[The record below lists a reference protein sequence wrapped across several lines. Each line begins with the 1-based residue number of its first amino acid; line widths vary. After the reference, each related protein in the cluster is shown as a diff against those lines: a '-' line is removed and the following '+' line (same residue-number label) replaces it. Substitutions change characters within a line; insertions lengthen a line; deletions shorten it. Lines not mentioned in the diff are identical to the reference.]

1 MSTATDPTP
10 VAPPHLRPEAT
21 SALSQLES
29 RVEGVR
35 RRNRGKFLITGLML
49 SLSVV
54 VFTFLGFSAADILF
68 KLSVGTRVLAL
79 LASFAGV
86 VAVMAWFLVRP
97 WRSMGGSVEV
107 ARSVEDA
114 YPELEEQL
122 STALEFGKEPQ
133 LIGKVS
139 SPELVGALMQQTAQR
154 AEPLNFSRTI
164 RWKPAV
170 IAGLVAFML
179 AACVAAYYQ
188 ISPRLFKRTFARFVN
203 PGANVSA
210 PTLTEITRVTPGDSE
225 QPVESSVPVE
235 VTLDGRMPDRV
246 LLSVFVGDEKNERWE
261 DRPMDRGEDGLY
273 RATIRRLLDSARYKV
288 RAGDAE
294 TREYKIKV
302 FKTPEITEFTL
313 RIEHPAY
320 TGKGI
325 EPLPAGTG
333 DVRALRGSKVH
344 IDVKANVELGKA
356 SVAFK
361 SRRGEMPGISE
372 SKEPRKA
379 SIVFDIDKDD
389 EYQIKIADTDGN
401 PGTGSLFQ
409 IKALRDRFPRVTIK
423 KPEKDLMVQK
433 EQTVEVEISADDDI
447 GVKEIGIFHSID
459 VDEKQI
465 MVRRMDPQPLRADG
479 KLVWELGTMNLK
491 GGEVIAYYAYAIDN
505 DTVSPGGPKM
515 SKSDIHFLT
524 VYDEE
529 KYDAEKDPKKKPPG
543 TPPEIKQLDKLIDA
557 QKKLLKDT
565 FAQARL
571 KESLRDK
578 EETERAKAIESEK
591 ASATK
596 TGEGQKQL
604 RAKVESL
611 IDEVKKE
618 LAKADDPDAKPREGE
633 APHQKPTLGE
643 KELKHLE
650 QAVEKM
656 KVAEGDLQKP
666 DAPGAVKPETE
677 ALRHLSET
685 RRLLLSDKEGD
696 PRFKMAMNKNSKKK
710 QKQEQDQQQQDQQQA
725 KRELA
730 EMPKMMEKEKELE
743 RELEELN
750 EKKRKPPQGQ
760 PQSEERKKQE
770 EEKRDLQRKA
780 EEDAQKLA
788 KEAEERART
797 LEKLADRN
805 ADMKP
810 AADKMK
816 DAADKLDQAKKELNQ
831 GKPKNDENAKDK
843 SQQAQ
848 QDSREAQRNLRNA
861 LEKQVRQ
868 EMSNVEKD
876 AKELAQRQQTLAEQ
890 MQQMQKEQAD
900 SKKPE
905 GQKPDGQKP
914 DGQKPDGQK
923 PDGQKPDGQKPDGQK
938 PDGQKPDGQK
948 PDGQKPDG
956 QKPDGQKPDGQK
968 PDGQKPD
975 GSQQG
980 DKPQEGQPQS
990 GEQQSA
996 SAQQKMRGMANAQRD
1011 IHSDLKDLNERMK
1024 NLADKANQENLAGSK
1039 EVDQAQKQS
1048 SENSPA
1054 SQGAEKAAQ
1063 AMSSGKQ
1070 EEAARE
1076 AKAAAKAMQ
1085 QLAETMQDAKQK
1097 TEAGDMKQLAG
1108 AMKKLQAAAKEQAD
1122 IGKDLAEKRDGN
1134 ELANREEKVGETA
1147 KDVAEAA
1154 SHLETLR
1161 QSGMQ
1166 DTAKAKLET
1175 AAKQADEAAKQMK
1188 DQNASAA
1195 KAAADQTEKSINQ
1208 ALADMERAAGKTMED
1223 KAREAQKMAK
1233 AARENQEKANAAIKD
1248 VPNKEAGEKLAQPEA
1263 AKRDDAASREDQAAR
1278 DAKRLDLAL
1287 DGLKE
1292 LAKDANPAAAEAAK
1306 DARET
1311 TQKAELPKA
1320 MENLSNDMKR
1330 FGTDKKPQDPNS
1342 AKTPS
1347 DAAKKGEEIAQ
1358 TLKQVDKQ
1366 LDEYVAESRNS
1377 VEERLKAMEDAA
1389 KRAAESAKALADK
1402 NGDPKTE
1409 KKDAAND
1416 PKNPDSKNNP
1426 DQAKPGDPKAA
1437 QNSESKDPA
1446 DSKQE
1451 ANSKESKNPSKSTKP
1466 DPNKLGEPSANPG
1479 EAKANDPT
1487 KPDPNRKNNEKNPEA
1502 AKGEEN
1508 SQPSDQET
1516 AKQKEA
1522 LKQQMKKLQPKLD
1535 RLEANAPERGKMKE
1549 AMAALEKADQ
1559 KNENSSEKPN
1569 GPPQPGTKDMGGSA
1583 YRHVGRQLEEIAQG
1597 IMERRER
1604 LLRARDIRP
1613 DEDEDAPK
1621 EYRTLVDK
1629 YYRALSEDV
1638 EDDRK

>member
-1 MSTATDPTP
+1 MLSTG
-10 VAPPHLRPEAT
+10 T
-21 SALSQLES
+21 SATQVLTANADESWNRLRS
-29 RVEGVR
+29 RVDGVR
-35 RRNRGKFLITGLML
+35 TRQRFKYFGTGVLAAL
-49 SLSVV
+49 A
-54 VFTFLGFSAADILF
+54 VFVAAFLGFSAADIVF
-68 KLSVGTRVLAL
+68 KLSVGTRIFAL
-79 LASFAGV
+79 LSTGIAVVFAIFQWV
-86 VAVMAWFLVRP
+86 YRP
-97 WRSMGGSVEV
+97 WKLLGNTVQSAREVEG
-107 ARSVEDA
+107 AF
-114 YPELEEQL
+114 PQLEQQL
-122 STALEFGKEPQ
+122 STALEFGADKE
-133 LIGKVS
+133 KAAKFA
-139 SPELVGALMQQTAQR
+139 SPLLVAALVNQAGER
-154 AEPLNFSRTI
+154 SEPLDFARTI
-164 RWKPAV
+164 RWKQLAWAFG
-170 IAGLVAFML
+170 IAFAMALFMGVY
-179 AACVAAYYQ
+179 AAK
-188 ISPRLFKRTFARFVN
+188 SSRLFAITWARFMR
-203 PGANVSA
+203 PMSDIAA
-210 PTLTEITRVTPGDSE
+210 PTLTEIRRVEPGDAKFAM
-225 QPVESSVPVE
+225 ESSVPIVVALE
-235 VTLDGRMPDRV
+235 GKMPDTAT
-246 LLSVFVGDEKNERWE
+246 LSVLIGDEKDNHWE

-344 IDVKANVELGKA
+344 IDVRANVELGKA

-372 SKEPRKA
+372 STEPRKA

-389 EYQIKIADTDGN
+389 EYQIKIADADGN
-401 PGTGSLFQ
+401 PGTGTLFQ

-465 MVRRMDPQPLRADG
+465 MIRRLDPQPLRADG
-479 KLVWELGTMNLK
+479 KLVWELGSMNLK

-529 KYDAEKDPKKKPPG
+529 KYDGEKDPKKKQPPG

-565 FAQARL
+565 FAQARM

-578 EETERAKAIESEK
+578 EEAERSKAIESEK
-591 ASATK
+591 VSANK
-596 TGEGQKQL
+596 TGEAQKQL
-604 RAKVESL
+604 RAKVEGL
-611 IDEVKKE
+611 IDDVKKE

-633 APHQKPTLGE
+633 PAHQKPALGE

-656 KVAEGDLQKP
+656 KAAEGDLQKP

-725 KRELA
+725 KQELA

-750 EKKRKPPQGQ
+750 EKKRKPPQGE

-780 EEDAQKLA
+780 EDDAQKLA

-805 ADMKP
+805 TDMKP

-831 GKPKNDENAKDK
+831 GKPKNDENAKEK

-890 MQQMQKEQAD
+890 MQQMQKEQ
-900 SKKPE
+900 
-905 GQKPDGQKP
+905 QDGKKP

-975 GSQQG
+975 GSQPG
-980 DKPQEGQPQS
+980 DKPQEGQPQD
-990 GEQQSA
+990 GQQQSA

-1024 NLADKANQENLAGSK
+1024 NLSDKANQENLAGSK

-1175 AAKQADEAAKQMK
+1175 AAKQADDAAKQMK
-1188 DQNASAA
+1188 DQNATAA

-1208 ALADMERAAGKTMED
+1208 ALSDMERAAGKTMED

-1248 VPNKEAGEKLAQPEA
+1248 VPSKEAGEKLAQPEA
-1263 AKRDDAASREDQAAR
+1263 AKRDDAAAREDQAAR

-1389 KRAAESAKALADK
+1389 KKAAESAKALADK
-1402 NGDPKTE
+1402 SGDPKTE

-1416 PKNPDSKNNP
+1416 PKNPDNKNNP
-1426 DQAKPGDPKAA
+1426 DQAKPGDPK
-1437 QNSESKDPA
+1437 SA
-1446 DSKQE
+1446 DSKNPAE
-1451 ANSKESKNPSKSTKP
+1451 SNPDSNSKESKNPSKSTKP
-1466 DPNKLGEPSANPG
+1466 DPNKLGDPSTNPG
-1479 EAKANDPT
+1479 EAKVNDPT
-1487 KPDPNRKNNEKNPEA
+1487 KPDPNRKNNDKNPEA